1 MKERSAHRAAQLMQ
15 EELSGSEAAVVV
27 GLYQNIGGTVK
38 PRHVSTFTIKCIEN
52 VEEGDPRRQ
61 NTISV

>member
-1 MKERSAHRAAQLMQ
+1 MQ
-15 EELSGSEAAVVV
+15 EELSGLEEAVVV

-52 VEEGDPRRQ
+52 VEERNPRR
-61 NTISV
+61 